1 MQLPPSPIWNL
12 GPLASL
18 GSVPGQAWAPVVL
31 PLVTFKHVSLF
42 PASFRVTR
50 SLAPCVQCGRR
61 GRNWKRGS
69 RLKGSPWSQV
79 WRALSNHVLPL
90 IPEPGTPPPPPCQPL
105 PITPSL
111 PPSRPQGF
119 PRKVGAQAAAVPGER
134 KQPRSLASSVPRA
147 FHAAIS
153 PGLLACTSQA
163 SLSPLDGL
171 GLSVRPLQQC
181 GHIRNARRWAD
192 RGRLLKKVFLLGGCQ
207 GKLQALSFLPGG
219 PGTLK

>member
-1 MQLPPSPIWNL
+1 MQLPPSTIWNL

-90 IPEPGTPPPPPCQPL
+90 IPEPGTPPPPPMSASPYHSQP
-105 PITPSL
+105 TSL
-111 PPSRPQGF
+111 TAPRFPKEGGGTGCCCSRG
-119 PRKVGAQAAAVPGER
+119 KETAQKPG
-134 KQPRSLASSVPRA
+134 KL
-147 FHAAIS
+147 
-153 PGLLACTSQA
+153 CSQ
-163 SLSPLDGL
+163 
-171 GLSVRPLQQC
+171 GLSRC
-181 GHIRNARRWAD
+181 H
-192 RGRLLKKVFLLGGCQ
+192 
-207 GKLQALSFLPGG
+207 
-219 PGTLK
+219 

>member
-90 IPEPGTPPPPPCQPL
+90 IPEPGTPVVSL
-105 PITPSL
+105 SLSL
-111 PPSRPQGF
+111 PAYLPHSPKVSQG
-119 PRKVGAQAAAVPGER
+119 
-134 KQPRSLASSVPRA
+134 
-147 FHAAIS
+147 
-153 PGLLACTSQA
+153 
-163 SLSPLDGL
+163 
-171 GLSVRPLQQC
+171 
-181 GHIRNARRWAD
+181 RW
-192 RGRLLKKVFLLGGCQ
+192 GYRLLLFQ
-207 GKLQALSFLPGG
+207 GKGNSPEAWQALFPGPFTLPLA
-219 PGTLK
+219 PGCWPVPVKLVSVH